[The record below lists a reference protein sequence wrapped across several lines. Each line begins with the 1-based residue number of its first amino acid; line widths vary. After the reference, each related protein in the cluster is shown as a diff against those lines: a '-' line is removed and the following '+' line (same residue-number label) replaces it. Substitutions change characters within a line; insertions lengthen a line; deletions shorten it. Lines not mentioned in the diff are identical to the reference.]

1 MARYLVCLTGASGAI
16 YGIRLLSALAS
27 TGATVHLAASSWG
40 ARVVLEETGRPLG
53 YWVGKIRTAGG
64 PGGRP
69 ATISVHAS
77 DDLGAP
83 VASGSFKLDGTA
95 IVPCSMGTVG
105 ALASGAVSNLVH
117 RAGAVALKEGWP
129 LVLVPRESPLSLV
142 ALEGLVKLKESGA
155 TILPACPGFYNRPK
169 AIDELIDQI
178 TYRVLDHLGLPTPG
192 APKWK
197 DTRGEE

>member
-16 YGIRLLSALAS
+16 YGIRLLSALVS
-27 TGATVHLAASSWG
+27 TGAAVHLAASSWG

-53 YWVGKIRTAGG
+53 YWIGKIKATGG
-64 PGGRP
+64 PGGK
-69 ATISVHAS
+69 AAVISVHAS

-95 IVPCSMGTVG
+95 IIPCSMGTVG

-142 ALEGLVKLKESGA
+142 ALEGLVKLRQSGA

-178 TYRVLDHLGLPTPG
+178 TFRVLDHLGLPTPG
-192 APKWK
+192 APSWK